1 MTIFFFFS
9 ILNTGTFL
17 TEFERGKSG
26 VVTKKI
32 KKRRKELRM
41 SQSYLSEVS
50 GVNRATLSQL
60 ESGKEI
66 DIRISTLLAIS
77 KALKCSPSKLFD

>member
-1 MTIFFFFS
+1 
-9 ILNTGTFL
+9 
-17 TEFERGKSG
+17 
-26 VVTKKI
+26 
-32 KKRRKELRM
+32 M